1 MRTKINSEFYFEKE
15 VKDNRP
21 VGLTLYIDYS
31 NKTYDF
37 MQSNEEGVF
46 PRKHNTDV
54 ETNKAFFELSL
65 EILKFV
71 EAELYLND

>member
-1 MRTKINSEFYFEKE
+1 
-15 VKDNRP
+15 
-21 VGLTLYIDYS
+21 
-31 NKTYDF
+31 

-71 EAELYLND
+71 ETELYLND